1 MGQGRDARAGRRLR
15 ERLGEVG
22 ADLAERRD
30 AAATDL
36 AGRVREPVLAR
47 VVLAVERA
55 LRRPGAELAAMA
67 DYAVE
72 EDGLAVPNFS
82 RECGGGPQNFLI
94 GGGVREYLD
103 A

>member
-1 MGQGRDARAGRRLR
+1 MSLPKELRDDVEILTLNDNDVRVGDRQMGQGRDARAGRRLR

-36 AGRVREPVLAR
+36 AGRVVELLEPVLAR

-55 LRRPGAELAAMA
+55 LT
-67 DYAVE
+67 
-72 EDGLAVPNFS
+72 
-82 RECGGGPQNFLI
+82 
-94 GGGVREYLD
+94 
-103 A
+103 